1 MIRHS
6 KGLTNL
12 LASRTLHTSYKQNF
26 KFKLTD
32 EAVKEFEERER
43 NKQDDLGPEKALH
56 TKESSLILG
65 RISSDRY
72 KQVVKVGIP
81 KHRLNDRL
89 LLYVREQDNV
99 HALDENNLCKPG
111 DWVLL
116 RRQES
121 PIDKNVEHKVE
132 RIVYQYGNYT
142 DPITGRRTYGIY
154 YDDDV
159 EKLERIK
166 LDL

>member
-1 MIRHS
+1 MSHMR
-6 KGLTNL
+6 
-12 LASRTLHTSYKQNF
+12 NF

-32 EAVKEFEERER
+32 EAVKEFEEKRK
-43 NKQDDLGPEKALH
+43 NKPEDSGQEKALH
-56 TKESSLILG
+56 TKESSLIMG
-65 RISSDRY
+65 RISSDRF
-72 KQVVKVGIP
+72 KQVVKVGVP
-81 KHRLNDRL
+81 KHRLNDCF
-89 LLYVREQDNV
+89 LLYVREQDNIY
-99 HALDENNLCKPG
+99 ALDENNLCKPG

-132 RIVYQYGNYT
+132 RVVHQYGKYI

-159 EKLERIK
+159 ERLERIK